1 MIQSLVRAIEA
12 HDMEYHGNKKGYTM
26 HIMM

>member
-1 MIQSLVRAIEA
+1 MMQSLVRAIEA
-12 HDMEYHGNKKGYTM
+12 HDMEHHGNKKGYIM

>member
-1 MIQSLVRAIEA
+1 MMQSLVCAIWA
-12 HDMEYHGNKKGYTM
+12 YYMDQHGNKKGYIM